1 MSIEPVT
8 GTHQEGGS
16 TNVPPSV
23 NAAEPVPTQPRSS
36 WRLLKVLVA
45 LVILSPL
52 AIGTYV
58 LWPSGDALEEAIR
71 KLGYHPIRVPSN
83 LYTPGSLFRVS
94 TDGIVQDEVCKAGDD
109 VILGIVQK
117 SAVPNWDNFGHTS
130 SKFAF
135 KSKIIQR
142 INATLN
148 GNYVKAVNLE
158 SVSKVMRL
166 GRGDERAA

>member
-58 LWPSGDALEEAIR
+58 LWPSGDALARSIHGSATERREVQRPCGIR
-71 KLGYHPIRVPSN
+71 EFARNS
-83 LYTPGSLFRVS
+83 
-94 TDGIVQDEVCKAGDD
+94 VCRKAGLRLPAQNSVFMD
-109 VILGIVQK
+109 VSLR
-117 SAVPNWDNFGHTS
+117 SGHLS
-130 SKFAF
+130 
-135 KSKIIQR
+135 
-142 INATLN
+142 
-148 GNYVKAVNLE
+148 
-158 SVSKVMRL
+158 
-166 GRGDERAA
+166 